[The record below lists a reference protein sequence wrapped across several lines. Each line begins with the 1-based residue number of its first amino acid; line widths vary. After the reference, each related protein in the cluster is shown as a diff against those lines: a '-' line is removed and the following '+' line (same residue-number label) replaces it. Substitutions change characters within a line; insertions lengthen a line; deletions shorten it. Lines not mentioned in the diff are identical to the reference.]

1 MRRLALLCLIA
12 VFVMIAILL
21 TPNRYFLNIAVF
33 AGINALL
40 AISLNL
46 LLGFAGQVSLGHAA
60 FYGLGAYGVGVL
72 STHYSWPVWLCLP
85 VALLGTGVIAYLIGL
100 PTMRLKGHYLA
111 LATLGF
117 GIIVKVIFDV
127 TPSLTGGPSGLIGIP
142 NLTVGRLVI
151 SGDRN
156 FAILVWLS
164 ILIVQGGIG
173 NLRASRL
180 GRALYAIQ
188 ENETAAS
195 ALGIDTGREK
205 RAVFVASA
213 MLAAFAGCIYAYYM
227 SVISPESFGFGFSV
241 QVLTMTVLG
250 GLGSLWGP
258 VLGALLLTVLP
269 EVFRRSEDYQTIIYG
284 LLLILAVMFLP
295 QGLTGGARRL
305 WRRLKE
311 V

>member
-12 VFVMIAILL
+12 VFVIIAILL

-85 VALLGTGVIAYLIGL
+85 AALLGTGVIAYLIGL

-156 FAILVWLS
+156 FALLVWLS

>member
-12 VFVMIAILL
+12 VFVIIAILL

-156 FAILVWLS
+156 FALLVWLS

>member
-12 VFVMIAILL
+12 VFVIIAILL

-156 FAILVWLS
+156 FALLVWLA

>member
-1 MRRLALLCLIA
+1 MRRLALLCLTA
-12 VFVMIAILL
+12 VFVLIAILL

-156 FAILVWLS
+156 FALLVWLS